1 MKRITR
7 RALKE
12 TDGKDMMVFG
22 ESPRPLAVE
31 LTMRS
36 GDHTR
41 PVRRSQ
47 EEKKDEKPVTL
58 TLALPKIWD
67 IFAS

>member
-1 MKRITR
+1 
-7 RALKE
+7 
-12 TDGKDMMVFG
+12 MMVFG